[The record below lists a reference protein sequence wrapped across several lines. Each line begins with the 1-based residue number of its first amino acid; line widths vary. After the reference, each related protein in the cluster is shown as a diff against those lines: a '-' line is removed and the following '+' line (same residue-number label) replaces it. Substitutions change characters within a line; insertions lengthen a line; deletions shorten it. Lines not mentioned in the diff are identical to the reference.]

1 MTRKYKT
8 GLEFL
13 QEEPHTRRGQQIQE
27 ESFNRVSAKMMPLQ
41 IGMRPEGQVHII
53 GAELIESMAQLCLEM
68 YLRGRNEGVTAA
80 LLQEGRHRTL
90 AELLEK

>member
-1 MTRKYKT
+1 VSRQYKT

-13 QEEPHTRRGQQIQE
+13 QKEPHTLRGQQVQE

-53 GAELIESMAQLCLEM
+53 SDELIDSMAQLCLEM
-68 YLRGRNEGVTAA
+68 YLRGRNEGAAAA
-80 LLQEGRHRTL
+80 LLER
-90 AELLEK
+90 

>member
-1 MTRKYKT
+1 MTKEYKS

-13 QEEPHTRRGQQIQE
+13 QEEPHTLRGQQIQE
-27 ESFNRVSAKMMPLQ
+27 ESFNRVGARMLPFTYNGRELPP
-41 IGMRPEGQVHII
+41 GMDWD
-53 GAELIESMAQLCLEM
+53 ELVESMAQLCLEM

-80 LLQEGRHRTL
+80 LLQEDRHRTL

>member
-1 MTRKYKT
+1 MTKEYKS

-13 QEEPHTRRGQQIQE
+13 QEEPHTLRGQQIQE
-27 ESFNRVSAKMMPLQ
+27 ESFNRVGAKMLPFTYN
-41 IGMRPEGQVHII
+41 GR
-53 GAELIESMAQLCLEM
+53 ELPPGTDWDELVESMAQLCLEM

-80 LLQEGRHRTL
+80 LLQEDRHRTL